1 VEQGNSGGPLLDDS
15 GTVQGLIFAKAADKK
30 NVGYALSTSE
40 FKQVATHAE
49 ELTSRVDTGQCHI
62 D

>member
-1 VEQGNSGGPLLDDS
+1 
-15 GTVQGLIFAKAADKK
+15 VQGLIFAKAADKK